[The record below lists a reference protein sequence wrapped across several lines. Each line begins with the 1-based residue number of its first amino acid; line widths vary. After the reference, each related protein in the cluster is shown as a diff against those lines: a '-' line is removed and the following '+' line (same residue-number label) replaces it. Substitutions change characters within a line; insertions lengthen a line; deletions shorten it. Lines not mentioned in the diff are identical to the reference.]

1 MALAVCS
8 ERLALSGYRSAF
20 CVGHWGRRAK
30 RGALLSPAASA
41 FFSLLGV
48 RNGVRWGR
56 YGFFPS
62 ASHLFLGSASSFEP
76 MPTTLPPSVQET
88 LGEQAATDLARWLDE
103 YVQENA
109 VERDE
114 YREVLSGLDVLEE
127 GFSHMEKRFDLMA
140 EHVDD
145 RLGDM
150 KTYVDGRLDE
160 METHVNDRLDEMK
173 THVDGRL
180 DEMETRF
187 EQVDQRFKQV
197 DERFERLETR
207 MDERFEE
214 QSRQFNERIDAVN
227 ERIDGVHDRRCA
239 R

>member
-1 MALAVCS
+1 M
-8 ERLALSGYRSAF
+8 
-20 CVGHWGRRAK
+20 
-30 RGALLSPAASA
+30 LSPAASA

-150 KTYVDGRLDE
+150 KT
-160 METHVNDRLDEMK
+160 
-173 THVDGRL
+173 HVDGRL

-187 EQVDQRFKQV
+187 EQV

-227 ERIDGVHDRRCA
+227 ERIDGVHDRLDERLGGMDA
-239 R
+239 KLEQMNDRILSMTRWLIGLVALFGSLVTALLAVAQFG